1 MKKLLFLLICLCVV
15 LSGCGNPDLWTD
27 SYKDKIPK
35 TTYAT
40 DDNGNTTMTE
50 KSGDTTIADNLPCAI
65 KYNGKNVYL
74 KSVDFYEHYDDG
86 GTYSYFLYCVVTFDV
101 SELDN
106 ADVHWLQKEDA
117 DVYALYNEPEKEN
130 DTNFKHIG
138 KLGSLFVE
146 ESGELLYAFAPSN
159 FSAYRNSF
167 GGKGYAVSMDLKQE
181 ETYET
186 PKSSELRKVN
196 RITYFGDIPES
207 MPDSEE
213 IPQPIYGYMTKWVK
227 EQADFF
233 GSMAK

>member
-1 MKKLLFLLICLCVV
+1 MKKLIAFLICIAMFLT
-15 LSGCGNPDLWTD
+15 GCGNSGFWSASSQKPA
-27 SYKDKIPK
+27 S
-35 TTYAT
+35 TTAT
-40 DDNGNTTMTE
+40 DDNGNTTRTE

-101 SELDN
+101 SELDS

-117 DVYALYNEPEKEN
+117 DVYALY
-130 DTNFKHIG
+130 NFKHIG

-213 IPQPIYGYMTKWVK
+213 IPQPIYGYMAKWVK

>member
-1 MKKLLFLLICLCVV
+1 MKKMIAFLICIAMFLT
-15 LSGCGNPDLWTD
+15 GCGNSGFWSASSQKPA
-27 SYKDKIPK
+27 S
-35 TTYAT
+35 TTAT
-40 DDNGNTTMTE
+40 DDNGNTTMTG

>member
-1 MKKLLFLLICLCVV
+1 MKKMIAFLICIAMFLT
-15 LSGCGNPDLWTD
+15 GCGNSGFWSASSQKPA
-27 SYKDKIPK
+27 S
-35 TTYAT
+35 TTAT
-40 DDNGNTTMTE
+40 DDNGNTTMTG

-146 ESGELLYAFAPSN
+146 ESGELLHAFAPSN

>member
-15 LSGCGNPDLWTD
+15 LSGCGNSSFWSASSQKPA
-27 SYKDKIPK
+27 S
-35 TTYAT
+35 TTAT
-40 DDNGNTTMTE
+40 DDNGNTTRTE
-50 KSGDTTIADNLPCAI
+50 NSGDTTIAENLPCAI

-186 PKSSELRKVN
+186 TRNSELRKVN

-213 IPQPIYGYMTKWVK
+213 IPQPIYGYMAKWVK

>member
-15 LSGCGNPDLWTD
+15 LSGCGNSSFWSASSQKPA
-27 SYKDKIPK
+27 S
-35 TTYAT
+35 TTAT
-40 DDNGNTTMTE
+40 DDNGNTTRTE
-50 KSGDTTIADNLPCAI
+50 NSGDTTIAENLPCAI

-117 DVYALYNEPEKEN
+117 NVYALYNEPEKEN
-130 DTNFKHIG
+130 DINFTHIV
-138 KLGSLFVE
+138 KLGSLFIE

>member
-27 SYKDKIPK
+27 SFKDKIPK

-50 KSGDTTIADNLPCAI
+50 KSGDTTIAGNLPCAI

-117 DVYALYNEPEKEN
+117 DVYALQFRPADRAVHRRAAPGADSLLQAPQLPGRRHLCCRCSPKRRSGG
-130 DTNFKHIG
+130 NFG
-138 KLGSLFVE
+138 
-146 ESGELLYAFAPSN
+146 
-159 FSAYRNSF
+159 R
-167 GGKGYAVSMDLKQE
+167 
-181 ETYET
+181 
-186 PKSSELRKVN
+186 R
-196 RITYFGDIPES
+196 
-207 MPDSEE
+207 
-213 IPQPIYGYMTKWVK
+213 
-227 EQADFF
+227 
-233 GSMAK
+233 